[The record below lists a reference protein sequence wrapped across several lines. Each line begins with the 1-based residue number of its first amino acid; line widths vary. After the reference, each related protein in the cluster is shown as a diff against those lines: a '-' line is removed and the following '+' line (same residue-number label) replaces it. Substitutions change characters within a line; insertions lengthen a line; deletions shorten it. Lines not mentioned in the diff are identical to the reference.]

1 MDKKI
6 FRLLT
11 LGIMLTIFWFSNQD
25 ANVSD
30 TQSVFFA
37 MFLPFL
43 PVWVIRKIA
52 HMTLYAIL
60 AFCAACGQ
68 IKPSFKKVLLFCAC
82 YACTDEFHQLF
93 IPGRSGEIRDVCI
106 DCLGACIG
114 FLLFTGIKKNR
125 EITVILKSY
134 YR

>member
-30 TQSVFFA
+30 TQSGFFA
-37 MFLPFL
+37 MLLPFL
-43 PVWVIRKIA
+43 PVWVIRKTA

-60 AFCAACGQ
+60 AFCAACSQ

-106 DCLGACIG
+106 DSLGACIG
-114 FLLFTGIKKNR
+114 FLLFTGIKK
-125 EITVILKSY
+125 TVKS
-134 YR
+134 RSF

>member
-30 TQSVFFA
+30 TQSGFFA
-37 MFLPFL
+37 MLLPFL

-60 AFCAACGQ
+60 AFCAACSQ

-93 IPGRSGEIRDVCI
+93 ILGRSGEIRDVCI
-106 DCLGACIG
+106 DCLGTCIG
-114 FLLFTGIKKNR
+114 FLLFTGIKKA
-125 EITVILKSY
+125 VKS
-134 YR
+134 RSF

>member
-30 TQSVFFA
+30 TQSGFFA
-37 MFLPFL
+37 MLLPFL
-43 PVWVIRKIA
+43 PVWVIRKTA

-60 AFCAACGQ
+60 AFCATCSQ
-68 IKPSFKKVLLFCAC
+68 IKPSLKKVLLFCAC

-114 FLLFTGIKKNR
+114 FLLFTGIKK
-125 EITVILKSY
+125 TVKS
-134 YR
+134 RSF

>member
-30 TQSVFFA
+30 TQSGFFA
-37 MFLPFL
+37 MLLPFL

-60 AFCAACGQ
+60 AFCAACSQ
-68 IKPSFKKVLLFCAC
+68 IKPSCKKVLLFCAC

-114 FLLFTGIKKNR
+114 FLLFTGIKK
-125 EITVILKSY
+125 TVKS
-134 YR
+134 RSF

>member
-25 ANVSD
+25 ANVSN
-30 TQSVFFA
+30 TQSGFFA
-37 MFLPFL
+37 MLLPFL
-43 PVWVIRKIA
+43 PVWVIRKTA

-60 AFCAACGQ
+60 AFCAACSQ
-68 IKPSFKKVLLFCAC
+68 IKPNFKKVLLFCAC

-114 FLLFTGIKKNR
+114 FLLFTGIKK
-125 EITVILKSY
+125 TVKS
-134 YR
+134 RSF

>member
-37 MFLPFL
+37 MLLPFL
-43 PVWVIRKIA
+43 PVWVIRKTA

-60 AFCAACGQ
+60 AFCAACSQ

-114 FLLFTGIKKNR
+114 FLLFTGIKK
-125 EITVILKSY
+125 TVKS
-134 YR
+134 RSF

>member
-1 MDKKI
+1 MGKKI

-30 TQSVFFA
+30 TQSGFFA
-37 MFLPFL
+37 MLLPFL
-43 PVWVIRKIA
+43 PVWVIRKTA

-60 AFCAACGQ
+60 AFCAACSQ

-114 FLLFTGIKKNR
+114 FLLFTGIKK
-125 EITVILKSY
+125 TVKS
-134 YR
+134 RSF

>member
-6 FRLLT
+6 FRFLT

-30 TQSVFFA
+30 TQSGFFA
-37 MFLPFL
+37 MLLPFL
-43 PVWVIRKIA
+43 SVWVIRKIA

-60 AFCAACGQ
+60 AFCAACSQ

-114 FLLFTGIKKNR
+114 FLLFTGIKK
-125 EITVILKSY
+125 TVKS
-134 YR
+134 RSF

>member
-30 TQSVFFA
+30 TQSGFFA
-37 MFLPFL
+37 MLFPFL

-60 AFCAACGQ
+60 AFCAACSQ

-106 DCLGACIG
+106 DSLGACIG
-114 FLLFTGIKKNR
+114 FLLFTGIKK
-125 EITVILKSY
+125 TVKS
-134 YR
+134 RSF

>member
-1 MDKKI
+1 
-6 FRLLT
+6 
-11 LGIMLTIFWFSNQD
+11 ML
-25 ANVSD
+25 
-30 TQSVFFA
+30 
-37 MFLPFL
+37 LPFL

-60 AFCAACGQ
+60 AFCAACSQ

-82 YACTDEFHQLF
+82 YAYTDEFHQLF

-114 FLLFTGIKKNR
+114 FLLFTGIKK
-125 EITVILKSY
+125 TVKS
-134 YR
+134 RSF

>member
-30 TQSVFFA
+30 TQSGFFA
-37 MFLPFL
+37 MLLPFL

-60 AFCAACGQ
+60 AFCAAFSQ

-93 IPGRSGEIRDVCI
+93 ILGRSGEIRDVCI

-114 FLLFTGIKKNR
+114 FLLFTGIKK
-125 EITVILKSY
+125 TVKS
-134 YR
+134 RSF

>member
-30 TQSVFFA
+30 TQSGFFA
-37 MFLPFL
+37 MLLPFL

-60 AFCAACGQ
+60 AFCAACSQ
-68 IKPSFKKVLLFCAC
+68 IKTSFKKVLLFCAW

-114 FLLFTGIKKNR
+114 FLLFTGIKK
-125 EITVILKSY
+125 TVKS
-134 YR
+134 RSF

>member
-30 TQSVFFA
+30 TQSGFFA
-37 MFLPFL
+37 MLLPFL

-52 HMTLYAIL
+52 HMTLSAIL
-60 AFCAACGQ
+60 AFCAACSQ

-114 FLLFTGIKKNR
+114 FLLFTGIKK
-125 EITVILKSY
+125 TVKS
-134 YR
+134 RSF

>member
-30 TQSVFFA
+30 TQSCFFS
-37 MFLPFL
+37 MLLPFL
-43 PVWVIRKIA
+43 PVWVIRKTA

-60 AFCAACGQ
+60 AFCAACSQ

-114 FLLFTGIKKNR
+114 FLLFTGIKK
-125 EITVILKSY
+125 TVKS
-134 YR
+134 RSF

>member
-30 TQSVFFA
+30 TQSGFFA
-37 MFLPFL
+37 ILLPFL
-43 PVWVIRKIA
+43 SVWVIRKIA

-60 AFCAACGQ
+60 AFCAACSQ

-114 FLLFTGIKKNR
+114 FLLFTGIKK
-125 EITVILKSY
+125 TVKS
-134 YR
+134 RSF

>member
-6 FRLLT
+6 FRFLT
-11 LGIMLTIFWFSNQD
+11 LGIMLTIFLFSNQD

-30 TQSVFFA
+30 TQSGFFA
-37 MFLPFL
+37 MLLPFL
-43 PVWVIRKIA
+43 SVWVIRKIA

-60 AFCAACGQ
+60 AFCAACSQ

-114 FLLFTGIKKNR
+114 FLLFTGIKK
-125 EITVILKSY
+125 TVKS
-134 YR
+134 RSF

>member
-6 FRLLT
+6 FRFLT

-30 TQSVFFA
+30 TQSGFFA
-37 MFLPFL
+37 MLLPFL
-43 PVWVIRKIA
+43 PVRVIRKIA

-60 AFCAACGQ
+60 AFCAACSQ

-114 FLLFTGIKKNR
+114 FLLFTGIKK
-125 EITVILKSY
+125 TVKS
-134 YR
+134 RSF

>member
-11 LGIMLTIFWFSNQD
+11 LGIMLTIFWFSNQN

-30 TQSVFFA
+30 TQSGFFA
-37 MFLPFL
+37 MLLPFL
-43 PVWVIRKIA
+43 PVWVIRKTA

-60 AFCAACGQ
+60 AFCAACSQ

-114 FLLFTGIKKNR
+114 FLLCTGIKK
-125 EITVILKSY
+125 TVKS
-134 YR
+134 RSF

>member
-30 TQSVFFA
+30 TQSGFFA
-37 MFLPFL
+37 MLLPFL
-43 PVWVIRKIA
+43 SVWVIRKTA

-60 AFCAACGQ
+60 AFCAACSQ

-114 FLLFTGIKKNR
+114 FLLFTGIKK
-125 EITVILKSY
+125 TVKS
-134 YR
+134 RSF

>member
-30 TQSVFFA
+30 TQSSFFA
-37 MFLPFL
+37 MLLPFL

-52 HMTLYAIL
+52 HMTIYAIL
-60 AFCAACGQ
+60 AFCAACSQ
-68 IKPSFKKVLLFCAC
+68 IKPSLKKVLLFCAC

-114 FLLFTGIKKNR
+114 FLLFTGIKK
-125 EITVILKSY
+125 TVKS
-134 YR
+134 RSF

>member
-11 LGIMLTIFWFSNQD
+11 LGIILTIFWFSNQD

-30 TQSVFFA
+30 TQSGFFA
-37 MFLPFL
+37 MLLPFL
-43 PVWVIRKIA
+43 PVWVIRKMA

-60 AFCAACGQ
+60 AFCAACSQ

-114 FLLFTGIKKNR
+114 FLLFTDIKK
-125 EITVILKSY
+125 TVKS
-134 YR
+134 RSF

>member
-30 TQSVFFA
+30 TQSGFFA
-37 MFLPFL
+37 MLLPFL

-60 AFCAACGQ
+60 AFCAAYSQ

-93 IPGRSGEIRDVCI
+93 ISGRSGEIRDVCI

-114 FLLFTGIKKNR
+114 FLLFTGIKK
-125 EITVILKSY
+125 TVKS
-134 YR
+134 RSF

>member
-6 FRLLT
+6 FRFLT
-11 LGIMLTIFWFSNQD
+11 LVIMLTIFWFSNQD

-30 TQSVFFA
+30 TQSGFFA
-37 MFLPFL
+37 MLLPFL
-43 PVWVIRKIA
+43 SVWVIRKIA

-60 AFCAACGQ
+60 AFCAACSQ

-114 FLLFTGIKKNR
+114 FLLFTGIKK
-125 EITVILKSY
+125 TVKS
-134 YR
+134 RSF

>member
-30 TQSVFFA
+30 TQSGFFA
-37 MFLPFL
+37 MLLPFL

-60 AFCAACGQ
+60 AFCAACSQ

-114 FLLFTGIKKNR
+114 FLRFTDIKK
-125 EITVILKSY
+125 TVKS
-134 YR
+134 RSF

>member
-30 TQSVFFA
+30 TQSGFFA
-37 MFLPFL
+37 MLLPFL
-43 PVWVIRKIA
+43 PVWVIRKTA

-60 AFCAACGQ
+60 AFYAACSQ

-93 IPGRSGEIRDVCI
+93 IPGRSGEIRDICI

-114 FLLFTGIKKNR
+114 FLLFTGIKK
-125 EITVILKSY
+125 TVKS
-134 YR
+134 RSF

>member
-30 TQSVFFA
+30 TQSGFFA
-37 MFLPFL
+37 MLLPFL
-43 PVWVIRKIA
+43 PVWVIRKTA

-60 AFCAACGQ
+60 AFCATCSQ

-82 YACTDEFHQLF
+82 YASTDEFHQLF

-114 FLLFTGIKKNR
+114 FLLFTGIKK
-125 EITVILKSY
+125 TVKS
-134 YR
+134 RSF

>member
-37 MFLPFL
+37 MLLPFL
-43 PVWVIRKIA
+43 SVWVIRKIA

-60 AFCAACGQ
+60 AFCAACSQ

-114 FLLFTGIKKNR
+114 FLLFTGIKK
-125 EITVILKSY
+125 TVKS
-134 YR
+134 RSF

>member
-11 LGIMLTIFWFSNQD
+11 LGIMLTIFWFSNQN

-30 TQSVFFA
+30 TQSGFFA
-37 MFLPFL
+37 MLLPFL
-43 PVWVIRKIA
+43 PVWVIRKTA

-60 AFCAACGQ
+60 AFCAACSQ

-114 FLLFTGIKKNR
+114 FLLFTSIKK
-125 EITVILKSY
+125 TVKS
-134 YR
+134 RSF

>member
-1 MDKKI
+1 MDKTI

-30 TQSVFFA
+30 TQSGFFA
-37 MFLPFL
+37 MLLPFL

-60 AFCAACGQ
+60 AFCAACSQ

-106 DCLGACIG
+106 DSLGACIG
-114 FLLFTGIKKNR
+114 FLLFTGIKK
-125 EITVILKSY
+125 TVKS
-134 YR
+134 RSF

>member
-30 TQSVFFA
+30 TQSGFFA
-37 MFLPFL
+37 MLLPFL

-60 AFCAACGQ
+60 AFCAACSQ

-93 IPGRSGEIRDVCI
+93 IPGRSGEIRDACI

-114 FLLFTGIKKNR
+114 FLLFTGIKK
-125 EITVILKSY
+125 TVKS
-134 YR
+134 RSF

>member
-30 TQSVFFA
+30 TQSGFFA
-37 MFLPFL
+37 ILLPFL

-60 AFCAACGQ
+60 AFCAACSQ

-114 FLLFTGIKKNR
+114 FLLSTGIKK
-125 EITVILKSY
+125 TVKS
-134 YR
+134 RSF

>member
-30 TQSVFFA
+30 TQSGFFA
-37 MFLPFL
+37 MLLPFL
-43 PVWVIRKIA
+43 PVRVIRKIA

-60 AFCAACGQ
+60 AFCAACSQ

-114 FLLFTGIKKNR
+114 FLLFTGIKK
-125 EITVILKSY
+125 TVKS
-134 YR
+134 RSF

>member
-30 TQSVFFA
+30 TQSGFFA
-37 MFLPFL
+37 MLLPFL
-43 PVWVIRKIA
+43 PVCVIRKTA

-60 AFCAACGQ
+60 AFYAACSQ

-93 IPGRSGEIRDVCI
+93 IPGRSGEIRDICI

-114 FLLFTGIKKNR
+114 FLLFTGIKK
-125 EITVILKSY
+125 TVKS
-134 YR
+134 RSF

>member
-6 FRLLT
+6 FCLLT

-30 TQSVFFA
+30 TQSGFFA
-37 MFLPFL
+37 MLLPFL

-52 HMTLYAIL
+52 HMTIYAIL
-60 AFCAACGQ
+60 AFCAACSQ

-114 FLLFTGIKKNR
+114 FLLFTGIKK
-125 EITVILKSY
+125 TVKS
-134 YR
+134 RSF

>member
-30 TQSVFFA
+30 TQSGFFA
-37 MFLPFL
+37 MLLPFL

-60 AFCAACGQ
+60 AFCAAC
-68 IKPSFKKVLLFCAC
+68 SHRVLKKSCFSVLVMHVPMNSISC
-82 YACTDEFHQLF
+82 
-93 IPGRSGEIRDVCI
+93 
-106 DCLGACIG
+106 
-114 FLLFTGIKKNR
+114 
-125 EITVILKSY
+125 SY
-134 YR
+134 PDAVVKFAMFVSIV

>member
-30 TQSVFFA
+30 TQSGFFA
-37 MFLPFL
+37 MLLPFL
-43 PVWVIRKIA
+43 PVWVIRKTA

-60 AFCAACGQ
+60 AFCAACSQ
-68 IKPSFKKVLLFCAC
+68 IKPSFKKVLLFCAS

-114 FLLFTGIKKNR
+114 FLLFTGIKK
-125 EITVILKSY
+125 TVKS
-134 YR
+134 RSF